1 MLVSILANTEAQLRT
16 QTHGFCRDYITYDVL
31 RYRRDSLC
39 LFICYTYADTSCRL
53 HVTLEA
59 VQFRVWLAA
68 L

>member
-1 MLVSILANTEAQLRT
+1 MMCCAIDVTVYVYLYVMLTLTLPVA
-16 QTHGFCRDYITYDVL
+16 
-31 RYRRDSLC
+31 
-39 LFICYTYADTSCRL
+39 CRL